1 MATGGL
7 RYWKDGRNVPD
18 VMVAMFDYPEQFN
31 LTLRVNQIAGGR
43 EAEGFLFTGSEGTM
57 EISAAGLTLTKY
69 VAPKD
74 PGMTIETFS
83 NEQQR
88 LYRENYVKKFPE
100 TANPGV
106 NENEVETYVLPRNYN
121 DTVDHFE
128 NFFRSVRTRTAPV
141 EDCVFGFRA
150 AGAAL
155 LSNLSMERN
164 APVHWNPETM
174 KIT

>member
-7 RYWKDGRNVPD
+7 RFWKDGRDVPD

-57 EISAAGLTLTKY
+57 EISSSGLTLTKY

-74 PGMTIETFS
+74 PGMTIDTFS
-83 NEQQR
+83 RDEQLQ
-88 LYRENYVKKFPE
+88 YRQSYLGKFPE
-100 TANPGV
+100 TATPGIDDNRV
-106 NENEVETYVLPRNYN
+106 DTFVLPRNYN
-121 DTVDHFE
+121 DTVDHFK
-128 NFFRSVRTRTAPV
+128 NFFQSVRTGSAPV
-141 EDCVFGFRA
+141 EDSVFGFRA

-155 LSNLSMERN
+155 LSNLSMKRN
-164 APVHWNPETM
+164 SPVHWDPETM
-174 KIT
+174 KVG